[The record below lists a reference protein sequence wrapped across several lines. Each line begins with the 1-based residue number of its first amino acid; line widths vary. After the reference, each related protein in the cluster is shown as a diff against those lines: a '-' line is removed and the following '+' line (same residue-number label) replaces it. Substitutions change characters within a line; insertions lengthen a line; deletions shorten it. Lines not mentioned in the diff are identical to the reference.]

1 MDPGFGFSVS
11 GVSVPLREKDCMLLI
26 RAERRTLERKPATCL
41 FVGLDMRHLA
51 HVSESTK
58 ARAYVRMYP

>member
-1 MDPGFGFSVS
+1 
-11 GVSVPLREKDCMLLI
+11 MLLI

-58 ARAYVRMYP
+58 ARAYVRMYTVSST